1 MAALLSKFRIRFSDV
16 TAVPDI
22 VKPPKEETVKEFEK
36 LISKFCVN
44 EKENS
49 SNFAHE
55 CLIDEAELVALK
67 DKNNR
72 HIRLRELLLEHS
84 KDASLI
90 VMTLTVPRKG
100 KTMNFF
106 LKFS

>member
-1 MAALLSKFRIRFSDV
+1 MATLLSKFRIGFSDV

-36 LISKFCVN
+36 LISKFIVN
-44 EKENS
+44 ENS
-49 SNFAHE
+49 KGYQHE
-55 CLIDEAELVALK
+55 CSIKEEDLMALK

-72 HIRLRELLLEHS
+72 HIRLRELLLEQS

-100 KTMNFF
+100 KSDLNFF
-106 LKFS
+106 